1 MTTPVEPGHTGSA
14 QQGDQRSLGEIVG
27 DIATDLTTMVRSEL
41 ELAKVEAKQEAVK
54 AAKAGGAFG
63 GAAVTGYFALLF
75 LSLFAMFLLG
85 KAMELQWAALI
96 VFAVYAIATAAL
108 GLVGR
113 TKVQELSNPLE
124 ASQKNI
130 KEDVTWATNRN

>member
-1 MTTPVEPGHTGSA
+1 MRRTDSGANSRATVRRLIHDFFIIRKPKEI
-14 QQGDQRSLGEIVG
+14 RSR
-27 DIATDLTTMVRSEL
+27 ARWARM
-41 ELAKVEAKQEAVK
+41 K